1 MAKKRTKK
9 SREKSDTPSNSL
21 SVELH
26 RAINGLLDQ
35 PPPPQRNYKFDAEK
49 VRPEDVRDIAENVAH
64 DISRNLWVLMPVDDD
79 YRTAQA
85 MYGYLVENDVV
96 NPLLDRQVAARFIQY
111 AMKNARAFIASQTKR
126 EEEAAKIEEQENNG

>member
-9 SREKSDTPSNSL
+9 SRKTSDIPSNAL

-26 RAINGLLDQ
+26 RVIDGHRDQ
-35 PPPPQRNYKFDAEK
+35 PPPRNYEFDAGK
-49 VRPEDVRDIAENVAH
+49 VRPEDVHDIADNVAH
-64 DISRNLWVLMPVDDD
+64 DISRNLWMLMPVDDD

-85 MYGYLVENDVV
+85 MYEYLVENDVV

-111 AMKNARAFIASQTKR
+111 AMKNARAFIASQAKR
-126 EEEAAKIEEQENNG
+126 EEEAAKIEEQGNNG